1 MRFLYRLVLALAML
15 VSVLGWILYLSRD
28 SAVAVVM
35 DLVPAALTLFGL
47 SVLLLL
53 VIVLRS
59 ARLRWPTIV
68 VAIASLAGLGFSLWS
83 FATGVP
89 SEDVAF
95 TSGAVELRGT
105 VYSAKGESRSPG
117 VVLVH
122 GSGRETRSEHRFYA
136 RFLAERGITTLAFDK
151 RGAGASSGNTYE
163 ADYLDYADDVVA
175 AVECLA
181 RTPNVDPDRIG
192 LVGFSEAEW
201 VAPVAENRSDL
212 ISFIVIVGASGLRPV
227 DQVEEEIRL
236 RLERKGFAEA
246 DVRKA
251 AALHRLYSDYLRGNA
266 DAPRV
271 RSEIEKAAR
280 TPWFAAAEDL
290 PDQVYPREE
299 YAWWRRV
306 MDFDPAPYWR
316 RVDVPV
322 LLLKGTED
330 DRSAAEPSAERLK
343 AMISAPLEV
352 RLLQGADHMLLR
364 WPIAPRIPPP
374 VFAAGYP
381 QIVADWIQRKVRVP
395 AKATGP
401 SHSLVPWLRGGAFK
415 LVGRG
420 RRLPI
425 ESRRLAGRATV
436 SPSLLKAYTQHQPD

>member
-1 MRFLYRLVLALAML
+1 VSLLPRLSSALAIVVL
-15 VSVLGWILYLSRD
+15 VLGWGLYLARS

-35 DLVPAALTLFGL
+35 DLLPVALTLFGF
-47 SVLLLL
+47 SVLLSL
-53 VIVLRS
+53 VIVLSS
-59 ARLRWPTIV
+59 ARMRWPTVV
-68 VAIASLAGLGFSLWS
+68 VAIAALVGLGFSLWS
-83 FATGVP
+83 LATGVP
-89 SEDVAF
+89 SEDVVF
-95 TSGAVELRGT
+95 TSGTVELRGT
-105 VYSAKGESRSPG
+105 VYSAQTESPPPG

-136 RFLAERGITTLAFDK
+136 RFLAQRGITTLAFDK
-151 RGAGASSGNTYE
+151 RGAGASGGSTYE

-175 AVECLA
+175 AVECLS
-181 RTPNVDPDRIG
+181 RMPNVDPNRIG

-251 AALHRLYSDYLRGNA
+251 TALHRLYSDYLRGKT

-271 RSEIEKAAR
+271 RSEIEKDSRA
-280 TPWFAAAEDL
+280 PWFAAAEDL

-299 YAWWRRV
+299 YGWWRRV
-306 MDFDPAPYWR
+306 MDFDPSPYWH

-330 DRSAAEPSAERLK
+330 DRSAAAPSAQRLEG
-343 AMISAPLEV
+343 MISAPYDF
-352 RLLQGADHMLLR
+352 RLFQGADHMLLQ
-364 WPIAPRIPPP
+364 WPIAPRVPPP
-374 VFAAGYP
+374 VFADGYP
-381 QIVADWIQRKVRVP
+381 QIAADWIFRAVR
-395 AKATGP
+395 
-401 SHSLVPWLRGGAFK
+401 
-415 LVGRG
+415 
-420 RRLPI
+420 
-425 ESRRLAGRATV
+425 GRATNTR
-436 SPSLLKAYTQHQPD
+436 P